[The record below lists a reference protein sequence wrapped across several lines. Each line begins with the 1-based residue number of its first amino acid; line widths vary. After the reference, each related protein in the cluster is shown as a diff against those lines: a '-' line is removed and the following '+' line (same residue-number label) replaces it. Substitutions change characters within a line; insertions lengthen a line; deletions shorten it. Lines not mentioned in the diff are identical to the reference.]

1 MMLGFTET
9 RLPGVRLF
17 GGDSEK
23 VLPFLLKDDVDAII
37 TDPPAGISF
46 MGKEWDSDKGGRDQW
61 IRWLTRMAREMLRT
75 LKPGGHALVWAL
87 PRTSHWTATALED
100 AGFEIRD
107 VIMHVYG
114 SGFPKSHDVAK
125 AVDEELG
132 DTDWKATRPNP
143 AARPGNGKDATT
155 STGWDKP
162 QRPPKPVYETD
173 QAKSLDGFGTALK
186 PAAEHWIL
194 ARKPLVFAH
203 TTIKGKRR
211 RDGQTVAETALKH
224 GTGGLNIGAARVGTE
239 KRFSAPATAGKD
251 TFNCSFDADY
261 AGKEVAGRWPANFAL
276 SHNADCE
283 EMGTKKVKGSNF
295 GGHPFRCTDGCAVAE
310 LDRQSGSLR
319 ARGNKT
325 AKDHGAN
332 YNATSYAFGGK
343 EIGFAGDAGGASR
356 FFYCAKASRREK
368 GEDNTHPTVKPTAL
382 MTYLIKLI
390 TPPGGTVLDP
400 FMGSGTTGV
409 AAVAE
414 GFKFI
419 GIERDPQYL
428 SIAARRIAHA
438 KENVN
443 DQARSAAAAHHK

>member
-107 VIMHVYG
+107 IVMHVYG
-114 SGFPKSHDVAK
+114 SGFPKSHDVSK
-125 AVDEELG
+125 AIDKASGHKRPRIAGGVGSCNTQALG
-132 DTDWKATRPNP
+132 KFK
-143 AARPGNGKDATT
+143 PGEAISGEAIE
-155 STGWDKP
+155 W
-162 QRPPKPVYETD
+162 Q
-173 QAKSLDGFGTALK
+173 GFGTALK

-203 TTIKGKRR
+203 TTVKGKRR
-211 RDGQTVAETALKH
+211 KENQTVAETALKH
-224 GTGGLNIGAARVGTE
+224 GTGGLNIGAARVGKE

-251 TFNCSFDADY
+251 TFNCSFDSDY
-261 AGKEVAGRWPANFAL
+261 DGKEVAGRWPANFAL

-283 EMGTKKVKGSNF
+283 EIGTKKV
-295 GGHPFRCTDGCAVAE
+295 PAFRCTDGCAVAE
-310 LDRQSGSLR
+310 LDRQSGISKSTAGVRNNNNQGHEGWSGGTLR
-319 ARGNKT
+319 SGPLYSGHA
-325 AKDHGAN
+325 D
-332 YNATSYAFGGK
+332 S
-343 EIGFAGDAGGASR
+343 GGASR
-356 FFYCAKASRREK
+356 FFYCAKASKREK

-382 MTYLIKLI
+382 MTYLIRLI

-409 AAVAE
+409 AAVDE

-419 GIERDPQYL
+419 GIERDPEYL
-428 SIAARRIAHA
+428 RIAEKRITYA